1 MFCSLH
7 CVKPG
12 DLMETIN
19 TKIQLRGSGCG
30 HSHQLQTA
38 EFTNC
43 SKARVGPT
51 VVRSAVNYGV
61 SFRTVSA
68 HLRAA
73 FPSSSSDSLP
83 AIAAAAGSFNRR
95 PASDSV
101 LLLGSGPSSVSA
113 ETTRRPTGCAG
124 KMNSSC
130 REAGRQDFSLKCP
143 LVS

>member
-7 CVKPG
+7 CVKHG

-19 TKIQLRGSGCG
+19 TMIQLKGSGCD
-30 HSHQLQTA
+30 HSHQLQR
-38 EFTNC
+38 
-43 SKARVGPT
+43 ARVGPT

-95 PASDSV
+95 PASHSV
-101 LLLGSGPSSVSA
+101 LLFGSGPASVSA
-113 ETTRRPTGCAG
+113 ETTHRSTGCAG
-124 KMNSSC
+124 KRNSSYGETGL
-130 REAGRQDFSLKCP
+130 EAFLS
-143 LVS
+143 